1 MKTSSKCLDCYR
13 KARAEYM
20 RKFNSNP
27 DNREKKNNR
36 DKKRYNENKKE
47 IREKIN
53 TEYHTNPE
61 KRKKKQEQDKK
72 YNEKVKADP
81 VKLEKK
87 RESGRKSTN
96 KIRNTPDGLEKSRAQ
111 CRKYGKNNRDK
122 INSRRKERRKNNEQ
136 ERLADNL
143 RHAVRRVIKSAGIQ
157 KTWKGEITKELT
169 SSILLKIGPRP
180 DDTYHLDHII
190 PISLFD
196 LTKKEHRDLANSPD
210 NLRWL
215 PGKENLEKSD
225 SIVLEIIK
233 SSQELINIAK
243 QINLI

>member
-1 MKTSSKCLDCYR
+1 
-13 KARAEYM
+13 M
-20 RKFNSNP
+20 RKVGI
-27 DNREKKNNR
+27 
-36 DKKRYNENKKE
+36 NE
-47 IREKIN
+47 
-53 TEYHTNPE
+53 
-61 KRKKKQEQDKK
+61 
-72 YNEKVKADP
+72 DP

-87 RESGRKSTN
+87 RESGRKSAN

-111 CRKYGKNNRDK
+111 CRNYGKNNRDK
-122 INSRRKERRKNNEQ
+122 INSRRKERRRNNEQ

-143 RHAVRRVIKSAGIQ
+143 RHSVRRVIKSAGVQ

-215 PGKENLEKSD
+215 PGNENLEKSD

>member
-1 MKTSSKCLDCYR
+1 MYCKKCNCEKSESEMKTSSKCLDCHR
-13 KARAEYM
+13 KKRAEYM
-20 RKFNSNP
+20 RKFNAKP
-27 DNREKKNNR
+27 ENREK
-36 DKKRYNENKKE
+36 
-47 IREKIN
+47 
-53 TEYHTNPE
+53 
-61 KRKKKQEQDKK
+61 
-72 YNEKVKADP
+72 
-81 VKLEKK
+81 
-87 RESGRKSTN
+87 
-96 KIRNTPDGLEKSRAQ
+96 
-111 CRKYGKNNRDK
+111 KNNRDK
-122 INSRRKERRKNNEQ
+122 INSRRKERRRNNEQ

-143 RHAVRRVIKSAGIQ
+143 RHSVRRVIKSAGVQ

-215 PGKENLEKSD
+215 PGNENLEKSD